1 MTTMPLTFA
10 SLVFVALILAGFAH
24 AVDLAD
30 RVDRCVSA
38 CGEVR

>member
-1 MTTMPLTFA
+1 MTAMCIPALLLAVLT
-10 SLVFVALILAGFAH
+10 LAGFAH
-24 AVDLAD
+24 HVDLAD